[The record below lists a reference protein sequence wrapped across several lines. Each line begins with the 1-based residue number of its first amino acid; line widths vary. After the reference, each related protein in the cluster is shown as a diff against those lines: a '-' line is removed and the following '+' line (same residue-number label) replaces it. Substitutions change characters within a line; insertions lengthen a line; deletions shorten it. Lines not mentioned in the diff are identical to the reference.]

1 MRIHKV
7 ALDDV
12 TQESHIS
19 SFIVFCQA
27 EKQQAVEQA
36 LKNQTDLEL
45 YGSDEKGKF
54 VIVTE
59 AKHQGIIMDR
69 IDLISAIDGVIN
81 TSMVYHQVAA
91 IDELEDEVD
100 EDKAD
105 QPIENLY
112 QPQICEAPAD
122 KDTTTQRLIKKLTK
136 NCI

>member
-1 MRIHKV
+1 MRTNKI

-27 EKQQAVEQA
+27 EKHEAVAQA
-36 LKNQTDLEL
+36 LEAQADLEL
-45 YGSDEKGKF
+45 HGSDEKGKF

-91 IDELEDEVD
+91 IDELNNEIDQAD
-100 EDKAD
+100 LD
-105 QPIENLY
+105 QPIEQIY
-112 QPQICEAPAD
+112 EPQMCEAPTDNDASSH
-122 KDTTTQRLIKKLTK
+122 TVQ
-136 NCI
+136 